1 MEDTDRVS
9 SSCLR
14 RGAGGVTAAAAGA
27 GGGSSAVTM
36 LKLGLRPRLRL
47 RDFLRVN
54 ILVCS
59 AVLVGMYAVNVMG
72 CCSSGCCL
80 CSSLLPFFENWQL
93 LFVKQVF
100 LDTCIRVQVVHNV
113 LD

>member
-59 AVLVGMYAVNVMG
+59 NDGGEIGSSFGWNVCSECYGM
-72 CCSSGCCL
+72 
-80 CSSLLPFFENWQL
+80 
-93 LFVKQVF
+93 
-100 LDTCIRVQVVHNV
+100 
-113 LD
+113 